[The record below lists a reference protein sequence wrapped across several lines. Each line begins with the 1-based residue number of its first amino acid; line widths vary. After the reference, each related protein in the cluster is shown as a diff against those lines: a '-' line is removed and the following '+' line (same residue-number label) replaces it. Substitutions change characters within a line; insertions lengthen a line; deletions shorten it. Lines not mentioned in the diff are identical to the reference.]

1 MDVLLLSAAVQM
13 LDPDEIMRGLK
24 YKVLGSPTLP
34 TLSVKPMRRSFL
46 DPIPLDPNSA
56 AHGGPTL
63 L

>member
-1 MDVLLLSAAVQM
+1 M